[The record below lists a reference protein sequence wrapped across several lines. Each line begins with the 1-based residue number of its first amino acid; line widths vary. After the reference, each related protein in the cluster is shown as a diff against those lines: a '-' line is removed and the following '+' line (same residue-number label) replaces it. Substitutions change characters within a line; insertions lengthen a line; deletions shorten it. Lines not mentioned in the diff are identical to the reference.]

1 MDRMQYE
8 MLIRRAFKCGRGGV
22 YGAEAGIFDGL
33 VSQVARSLHGDT
45 PQPNFEMGLA
55 MGEVITW
62 MKAAFQKIHDENMDN
77 DTIREAMNECIEI
90 LGEPTMEN
98 IDKAGDKAC
107 ELMNI
112 IN

>member
-8 MLIRRAFKCGRGGV
+8 MLVRRAYNCGGGGI

-33 VSQVARSLHGDT
+33 VAKVAKPLHGDI

-62 MKAAFQKIHDENMDN
+62 MKASFQKIHDDNMDS
-77 DTIREAMNECIEI
+77 DLIRETMNECIEI
-90 LGEPTMEN
+90 LSEPSMEN

-107 ELMNI
+107 ELLKI
-112 IN
+112 Q